1 MSFSKHLKTYASIAA
16 ALLFAGLLTEA
27 PERLDALAAEGSGS
41 HASTGQPTAIFHA
54 FNQKYSNVETFACA
68 LADQGYSHIQI
79 SPAQRSNPGD
89 EWWKRYQPVDLSVI
103 EGLGSAGDLQQLIKT
118 AHSCDVKVIAD
129 VVFNHMAN
137 LDGGDNFEDLSKY
150 PGLSPADFNT
160 SSNNPGEKLCD
171 INYNDGNRGSE
182 LDCWLGGLPD
192 LKFTDTV
199 IALQQ
204 AHLQQLLDLGVD
216 GFRFDAAKHI
226 PTEVLQGYIDYIN
239 QQSGGRAWNYL
250 EVISDSDTRAEDYNW
265 IAAVTDFVLYGSMK
279 DAFTF
284 GGDLRSLP
292 ATAVDDSRSVTFG
305 TNHDT
310 IRSLNSQAIN
320 PYDDIT
326 DSYLATAYVLARQDG
341 TPLVFSADHN
351 NVPFIKTGVTFR
363 QMMVER
369 DRNGQNVRENILGVI
384 NTDTLLFMER
394 GEEGFVVI
402 NKAAGELDTPVLDLT
417 LTNLEGCYQEL
428 RNDFT
433 VAIERK
439 DAKKYVTR
447 WGTWQRG
454 GLEVQGRDA
463 LYFVRVPFD
472 QCQP

>member
-1 MSFSKHLKTYASIAA
+1 MSFSKRLKTYTSIAA
-16 ALLFAGLLTEA
+16 AILFAGLLTEISDL
-27 PERLDALAAEGSGS
+27 LDVWAEEFSGNRS
-41 HASTGQPTAIFHA
+41 ANGQPTAIFHA

-103 EGLGSAGDLQQLIKT
+103 EGLGSASDLQQLIET
-118 AHSCDVKVIAD
+118 AHSCDLKVIAD

-137 LDGGDNFEDLSKY
+137 LDGGNDFEDLSKY
-150 PGLSPADFNT
+150 PGLSAADFNT
-160 SSNNPGEKLCD
+160 DSNNPGEKLCD
-171 INYNDGNRGSE
+171 INYSDGNRGSE

-192 LKFTDTV
+192 LKFTDNV

-204 AHLQQLLDLGVD
+204 AHLQMLLDLGAD

-226 PTEVLQGYIDYIN
+226 PTDVLQGYIDYIN
-239 QQSGGRAWNYL
+239 QQSSGRAWNYL
-250 EVISDSDTRAEDYNW
+250 EVISDADTRAEDYSSV
-265 IAAVTDFVLYGSMK
+265 AAVTDFVMYSSMK
-279 DAFTF
+279 GAFTF
-284 GGDLRSLP
+284 GGELRSLP
-292 ATAVDDSRSVTFG
+292 ATAVDDPRSVTFG

-310 IRSLNSQAIN
+310 IRSLNSQALN

-326 DSYLATAYVLARQDG
+326 DSYLATAYVLARQAG

-351 NVPFIKTGVTFR
+351 NAPFIKTGVTFR
-363 QMMVER
+363 QMMAVR
-369 DRNGQNVRENILGVI
+369 DREGKNIRETILGVI

-402 NKAAGELDTPVLDLT
+402 NKATDELDTPVLDLT
-417 LTNLEGCYQEL
+417 LTSLEGCYQEL
-428 RNDFT
+428 RNHFT

-439 DAKKYVTR
+439 DDKKYVTR

-454 GLEVQGRDA
+454 GLNVQGRDV
-463 LYFVRVPFD
+463 LYFVRVPFE
-472 QCQP
+472 QCQ